1 METREE
7 EEKKPISQK
16 QNSSQAANKARTPA
30 EITTFTVKASAS
42 HGDVP
47 WLRINDPGQVTQ
59 CIRLLLADCG
69 QEDTLCRAE
78 GTNHLLCRT
87 HNLNFCSTPT
97 QCKQIEDKRWESL
110 LCGFRDTRIE
120 VFSK

>member
-59 CIRLLLADCG
+59 CIRLSFSVSNVL
-69 QEDTLCRAE
+69 E
-78 GTNHLLCRT
+78 
-87 HNLNFCSTPT
+87 
-97 QCKQIEDKRWESL
+97 ESL
-110 LCGFRDTRIE
+110 TPLTDSMVEF
-120 VFSK
+120 